1 MRNDNDAAK
10 SSRSQQP
17 TEAFHGMCTACTR
30 TFLFSAT
37 PAQRRQRRQ
46 RPCASTPRGAD
57 ARKRE
62 EARLQQA
69 SGDEPRHSGSRRQR
83 DVEAPGAGSEAELVA
98 RPWLLQRKTAHSSVL
113 SCSLGS
119 ETRDALLAKNRRRHD
134 ATTPRRLRLRQKV
147 RTPRARR
154 ATPPRAGRPHT
165 DPRRAWPAARQRPP
179 GQRREAVVKTAPT
192 RSTAKE
198 RRKVQ
203 EQTKTLCKGQTAK
216 AIMAACSNGSK
227 CAI

>member
-10 SSRSQQP
+10 SSRSQKP

-98 RPWLLQRKTAHSSVL
+98 RPRLLQRKTAHSSVL

-147 RTPRARR
+147 RTPRATRH
-154 ATPPRAGRPHT
+154 ATARGAAPHGPPTSLA
-165 DPRRAWPAARQRPP
+165 
-179 GQRREAVVKTAPT
+179 
-192 RSTAKE
+192 S
-198 RRKVQ
+198 
-203 EQTKTLCKGQTAK
+203 CTAK
-216 AIMAACSNGSK
+216 ASGPAQGGRGQNGPNPVDSQREEKGPRTNKNTLQGPNCQSNHGSMQQW
-227 CAI
+227 